1 MSPPGPPQNQGIAM
15 TSIAIKIWA
24 QKNWR
29 FFGFPPELIKVSQ
42 LPELPEL
49 PQFDSP
55 DPVFLGEL
63 VEDHPKLI
71 SLSWRRFNMVQL
83 LAVWSGM
90 MDSTIA
96 SSQSWHVEWKSKV
109 AWGSSF
115 YEASRNIVSA
125 YCFKVQSHFWKTEK
139 DSSLALV
146 SPTSSREDSQKS
158 LGRRAPS
165 NLEADVQY
173 IKQHIKAAEAVWT
186 WWVGKHGSGL
196 PVPQI

>member
-1 MSPPGPPQNQGIAM
+1 MVDYCYDFDRNKHLGQKTGGFLDFHHQSWSIFINCQNYQNCLSLILRIRIPGGDLVEP
-15 TSIAIKIWA
+15 
-24 QKNWR
+24 
-29 FFGFPPELIKVSQ
+29 KVSQ
-42 LPELPEL
+42 LELA
-49 PQFDSP
+49 
-55 DPVFLGEL
+55 PVQHG
-63 VEDHPKLI
+63 
-71 SLSWRRFNMVQL
+71 
-83 LAVWSGM
+83 
-90 MDSTIA
+90 STVGCLKWDDNLNRSAIA
-96 SSQSWHVEWKSKV
+96 SSQCWHVEWKSKV

-125 YCFKVQSHFWKTEK
+125 YCFKVQSISKSLLKTQK